1 MSSIGV
7 AVRRLGVV
15 VLIGGWVLTPG
26 NPLVAGTVEPRF
38 PGPIVVTTTSELE
51 AALSPSNAG
60 REIRVRAGTYDLSH
74 ALVVP
79 EDASVLGEG
88 VMLVDESRLPYGFD
102 PAGRTVLRATSALV
116 GDIVT
121 LGNGAVLRGLTIED
135 VSGRSG
141 GNLVVVSS
149 RAAGD
154 SVASTIVEC
163 ELINPNPSG
172 VGAQGPTGRA
182 LLAITRNLNLGSNP
196 PPHEASVIAVRMSD
210 SIVRAPA
217 GGSGVFAI
225 NFASRSEVN
234 VDLTRNVIGGNLDAS
249 GAASRPDGVAGAET
263 VIESRFNLYRSDTAV
278 PGPTGWLLHGGTD
291 APVAGL
297 VPSATNSNVLRLRSI
312 ADRIEGFAT
321 AISATAGRRVSALAG
336 GSSTNEIHLD
346 MLGTVVQSTVA
357 DFALFGARSLVN
369 GVSPGDG
376 NALRVWV
383 RAVQG
388 SGTRANQYAH
398 SLTPLMDSLGLDN
411 RLEVV
416 ASPTAFARSNIDIEP
431 GPGDEFF
438 SVFLN
443 RLSVI
448 AR

>member
-1 MSSIGV
+1 
-7 AVRRLGVV
+7 
-15 VLIGGWVLTPG
+15 
-26 NPLVAGTVEPRF
+26 
-38 PGPIVVTTTSELE
+38 
-51 AALSPSNAG
+51 
-60 REIRVRAGTYDLSH
+60 
-74 ALVVP
+74 VP

-88 VMLVDESRLPYGFD
+88 VMLVDESRLPHGFD
-102 PAGRTVLRATSALV
+102 PADRTVLRATSALV

-121 LGNGAVLRGLTIED
+121 LGNGAILRGLTIED
-135 VSGRSG
+135 VPGRSG

-154 SVASTIVEC
+154 SVAATIAEC

-196 PPHEASVIAVRMSD
+196 PPHDGAVISVRMMA

-225 NFASRSEVN
+225 NFASRGQVI
-234 VDLTRNVIGGNLDAS
+234 VDVIRNVIGGGLDVA

-263 VIESRFNLYRSDTAV
+263 VIESSFNLYRSDTAV
-278 PGPTGWLLHGGTD
+278 PGLTGWLLHGGTD
-291 APVAGL
+291 APVPGL
-297 VPSATNSNVLRLRSI
+297 VPAATNNNVLRLRSI

-321 AISATAGRRVSALAG
+321 AVSATAGRRASALAG
-336 GSSTNEIHLD
+336 GSSNNEIHLD
-346 MLGTVVQSTVA
+346 MVGTVVQSAVA
-357 DFALFGARSLVN
+357 DFVLFGARSLVN
-369 GVSPGDG
+369 SLSPGDG
-376 NALRVWV
+376 NELRVMV

-388 SGTRANQYAH
+388 SGTRANQYAN
-398 SLTPLMDSLGLDN
+398 SRTPLMDNLGLDN

-416 ASPTAFARSNIDIEP
+416 GSPTAFARSNGDIEP

-438 SVFLN
+438 SASLN
-443 RLSVI
+443 RLRIVALGRTPGEI
-448 AR
+448 R